1 MFFNVGLKGFKKLN
15 ASYQMF
21 QTLNQNILDTL
32 RSNRLRHRGT
42 S

>member
-21 QTLNQNILDTL
+21 QTLNQNILGTL
-32 RSNRLRHRGT
+32 QSKPVET
-42 S
+42 